1 MQWGRSLRVAVLI
14 ALAGSACG
22 GDEGVRVDNQI
33 TSLTSERVCLR
44 FRFPDG
50 ARTCYRIT
58 PESTI
63 DPAVNGRSDLVS
75 IKLDGGDVESIELI
89 GRGSFKRAPRAK

>member
-1 MQWGRSLRVAVLI
+1 MGVAVLI
-14 ALAGSACG
+14 ALTASACG
-22 GDEGVRVDNQI
+22 GDEGARVDNQI
-33 TSLTSERVCLR
+33 ASLTSERVCLR
-44 FRFPDG
+44 FRAPDG

-75 IKLDGGDVESIELI
+75 IKLDGREVESIELI

>member
-1 MQWGRSLRVAVLI
+1 MSVAALI
-14 ALAGSACG
+14 ALAASACG

-33 TSLTSERVCLR
+33 ASLNSEQVCLR
-44 FRFPDG
+44 FRGPDG
-50 ARTCYRIT
+50 AKACYRIT

-63 DPAVNGRSDLVS
+63 DPAVNGRSDLIS
-75 IKLDGGDVESIELI
+75 IKLDGREVESIELI